1 MVRNSSHNYKIPPP
15 FFKLQNLPKVSR
27 PALHNFPQTRMRSLP
42 TFISEAL
49 PSPEIPRAA
58 NHFSVCSENVGQQM
72 SPKVSNLSLVKIK
85 KLKKRQSPANLWTPP
100 ESHKYRWIKSL
111 LVTDLS

>member
-85 KLKKRQSPANLWTPP
+85 IKKTTQPREPLNST
-100 ESHKYRWIKSL
+100 RKS
-111 LVTDLS
+111 